1 MFLQDLRYA
10 VRTVT
15 RNRGFTTVAVL
26 CLAMGIGVNSTIFSV
41 VNGVI
46 LKPFPYHDAD
56 RIVVLDSTNQRLD
69 IHEGGISYA
78 DFKDLRDQNTTLRVA
93 WRRSAGG
100 A

>member
-26 CLAMGIGVNSTIFSV
+26 CLAVGIGVNSTIFSV

-46 LKPFPYHDAD
+46 LKPFPYHDPD
-56 RIVVLDSTNQRLD
+56 RIVGTRLGQPAPR
-69 IHEGGISYA
+69 HP
-78 DFKDLRDQNTTLRVA
+78 
-93 WRRSAGG
+93 RRRHFVR
-100 A
+100 